1 MVYIPIIFLLYAPQ
15 TEGMICGAN
24 FKGDSRVILSLP
36 LLGFFDGCRQGPT
49 GQRTMVPLGCSFM
62 DLILVTPQPLPKVV
76 VSFRAPKVV
85 DGEVCALFSKEEIV
99 NSTMP
104 FRFSIF
110 LKFLRQKPSLDAIRS
125 FITSKWEINKQTVVL
140 AISKS
145 KFFFIR
151 MSNEEDL
158 IKALMREATDISCF

>member
-15 TEGMICGAN
+15 TEGTICRAN

-36 LLGFFDGCRQGPT
+36 LLGFFDGRRQGPT
-49 GQRTMVPLGCSFM
+49 GQRAMVPRGHSFM

-85 DGEVCALFSKEEIV
+85 DGEVCALFPKEEIV
-99 NSTMP
+99 NSAMP

-110 LKFLRQKPSLDAIRS
+110 LKFLR
-125 FITSKWEINKQTVVL
+125 
-140 AISKS
+140 
-145 KFFFIR
+145 
-151 MSNEEDL
+151 
-158 IKALMREATDISCF
+158 